1 MKETFGEYIHKLRSD
16 SGMTLT
22 KLAAA
27 LDIDQSTLSK
37 IENGKRNI
45 PVEILPKLS
54 TVFNLDLKQLEHEYF
69 SEKIAEIIYPQDEP
83 SQLLK
88 AAEEKAKYMKIRN
101 LKQTQKNAFEH
112 LGKFSFEG
120 AEGAAGENFFRAV
133 SFRPSGRK
141 EGTPCRTQPTTSSST
156 ARPSRPCST

>member
-1 MKETFGEYIHKLRSD
+1 MKETFGELIHKLRSEN
-16 SGMTLT
+16 GMTLT

-54 TVFNLDLKQLEHEYF
+54 TVFNLDLKQLEHEYY

-83 SQLLK
+83 SHLLK

-101 LKQTQKNAFEH
+101 LKQ
-112 LGKFSFEG
+112 GKI
-120 AEGAAGENFFRAV
+120 NF
-133 SFRPSGRK
+133 
-141 EGTPCRTQPTTSSST
+141 
-156 ARPSRPCST
+156 

>member
-88 AAEEKAKYMKIRN
+88 AAEEKAKYMKNRN
-101 LKQTQKNAFEH
+101 LKQ
-112 LGKFSFEG
+112 GKI
-120 AEGAAGENFFRAV
+120 NF
-133 SFRPSGRK
+133 
-141 EGTPCRTQPTTSSST
+141 
-156 ARPSRPCST
+156 

>member
-54 TVFNLDLKQLEHEYF
+54 TVFNLDIKQLEHEYF
-69 SEKIAEIIYPQDEP
+69 SEKIAEIIYSQDEP
-83 SQLLK
+83 YQLLK
-88 AAEEKAKYMKIRN
+88 AAEEKAKYMRIKN
-101 LKQTQKNAFEH
+101 LKQ
-112 LGKFSFEG
+112 
-120 AEGAAGENFFRAV
+120 GEINF
-133 SFRPSGRK
+133 
-141 EGTPCRTQPTTSSST
+141 
-156 ARPSRPCST
+156 